1 MVRHPRSLCCV
12 QGVLVEGCDSAPASP
27 APSVLPLLASH
38 WHPGAVSVR
47 TVSSTTYNLH
57 SIWMSLPLFWG
68 HRAGDLKKQVPG
80 AQTVLFGRGGV
91 PAWGMRPM
99 SIGEAMPSLVHV
111 PCVCGL
117 QPVLKHGPPAEL
129 PQPGTQRNTALRHE
143 VRLQVLPNQVHFC
156 LSPRK
161 PNTETTRLQQS
172 LLTRQPCEEARA

>member
-1 MVRHPRSLCCV
+1 MFSITKFPQPPCEQSQMVRHPRSLCCV

-38 WHPGAVSVR
+38 WHPGAMSVR

-91 PAWGMRPM
+91 PAWGMRPKHWR
-99 SIGEAMPSLVHV
+99 SHALFS
-111 PCVCGL
+111 PC
-117 QPVLKHGPPAEL
+117 
-129 PQPGTQRNTALRHE
+129 AL
-143 VRLQVLPNQVHFC
+143 C
-156 LSPRK
+156 LWSAACPK
-161 PNTETTRLQQS
+161 
-172 LLTRQPCEEARA
+172 ARATSRAPSARHTEKYCS